1 MLKHEQVL
9 PLHIPPMLAT
19 MSPLPTN
26 GDDWGYEF
34 KWDGI
39 RAILFWDGA
48 QVRID
53 SRNLLNITAQY
64 PEFHNLGS
72 WLPSPFWVL
81 DGEILALD
89 SWGRPSFALL
99 QQRMHLSA
107 NRAAKVARRVP
118 VWYFV
123 FDVLHAEGHSLLE
136 LPLHQRRAVL
146 ENLPFAH
153 KKTYSQARVS
163 PLFFVDGRALLQTA
177 KTYGL
182 EGVVAK
188 RLNSKYQPGFRSP
201 HWRKTKLVKTEDLV
215 IGGWSPQKQSTRRI
229 GSLGL
234 GYYDKQGRF
243 RYAGSVGTGFSDRIH
258 RNLVE
263 LLHKL
268 KSQKSPFYEAESPKL
283 IPVRPCLVVRVE
295 YRRWPKGG
303 QIQQAS
309 FKGLREDK
317 LPNEIVLEKEGSES
331 WLIPSGPEP

>member
-1 MLKHEQVL
+1 
-9 PLHIPPMLAT
+9 MLAT

-26 GDDWGYEF
+26 GGEWGYEF

-39 RAILFWDGA
+39 RAILFWDGSR
-48 QVRID
+48 VRID

-64 PEFHNLGS
+64 PEFDDLGR
-72 WLPSPFWVL
+72 WLPGPSWVL

-89 SWGRPSFALL
+89 SLGRPSFALL
-99 QQRMHLSA
+99 QQRMHLEA
-107 NRAAKVARRVP
+107 NRVSRVARRVP

-123 FDVLHAEGHSLLE
+123 FDALYAQGHSLLE
-136 LPLHQRRAVL
+136 LPLRQRRIIL

-153 KKTYSQARVS
+153 KKTHSRTRIS
-163 PLFFVDGRALLQTA
+163 PLFFADGHALLQTA

-188 RLNSKYQPGFRSP
+188 RLDSKYQPGYRSP
-201 HWRKTKLVKTEDLV
+201 YWRKTKLVKTEDLV

-229 GSLGL
+229 GALGL

-243 RYAGSVGTGFSDRIH
+243 RYAGSVGTGFSDQMH
-258 RNLVE
+258 QKLVE
-263 LLHKL
+263 LLDKV
-268 KSQKSPFYEAESPKL
+268 KAQKSPFYQAELPRL
-283 IPVRPCLVVRVE
+283 IPVKPCLVIKIE

-309 FKGLREDK
+309 FKGLRGDK
-317 LPNEIVLEKEGSES
+317 LPKEIVLEKEGSES
-331 WLIPSGPEP
+331 WLTPSGPEP